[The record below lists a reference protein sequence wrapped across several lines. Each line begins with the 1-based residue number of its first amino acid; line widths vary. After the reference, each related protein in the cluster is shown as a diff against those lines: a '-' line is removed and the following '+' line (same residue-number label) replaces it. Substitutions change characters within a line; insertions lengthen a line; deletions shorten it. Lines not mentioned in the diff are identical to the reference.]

1 MRKLQA
7 NNKRLAPLILCSVL
21 VLQQSLAN
29 QVSASTITDITGS
42 AIPKDPNSGAYELR
56 PDAINKDAMVGF
68 KQFQDFKLSEGD
80 IANFIFRAL
89 QHGEGSEL
97 EQQHIFFDINTFVN
111 FVKNQ
116 GEIKGIVNAVQNL
129 NGGLKP
135 DGNLVFISPNG
146 MIVGSSG
153 VLNVGSLQVLTPS
166 VGDFDKMRSG
176 IPNPDNITI
185 SDGSTITRAQDI
197 NKTYN
202 PADPMARSGSGQI
215 SINGKV
221 FARGDVELAGG
232 KVGVGNGGLLIAGLG
247 NNTQVLKDRNAAD
260 TLFNSLVNV
269 DNMNTGSG
277 FANANGKIVITSN
290 VGTNVDEGGAI
301 RNFGAKSSTTITNTG
316 SEGININGEVSN
328 PNGNLTITNK
338 AGALNVGKTGELKNK
353 GTMTIINEENGTGL
367 TIDGIATNDG
377 TLNITNISGD
387 NGLKI
392 GGKVTNNTG
401 AATILNKKGGL
412 NVTAGATVT
421 SNGTSLDMDN
431 YGSDGFNIDGDVIS
445 NAGTADLYNHNNVFN
460 INSTGSVTSNGTD
473 LNITNDGTNGLNIAG
488 EVLNNS
494 GIANILNTEGGLN
507 VKTGG
512 LVQSDG
518 DALNMT
524 NQGDGGFIVDGTI
537 QNNKN
542 IATLT
547 NEAGAFNV
555 NAGGQVISNGT
566 KLAMINS
573 GAGGLN
579 IAGLVDNNAGEA
591 GISNINTDA
600 GLNVLNGGR
609 VSNAGTKLLMS
620 NTGNQGLNIAGTVE
634 STAGS
639 TEINNMGG
647 GLHVTN
653 TGLVENSGAS
663 LDMNNTGDGGFTID
677 GTVNNNNGTA
687 TLNNE
692 NNKLLIS
699 STGRVNSKGTALTVT
714 NTGKNGM
721 HVQGIVNH
729 RNTNGKVNFVN
740 KNSNMVIGH
749 ENTEF
754 NIDSDADVNI
764 KVTDGN
770 LLNYHVPK
778 TLIKTVSNA
787 DLNIDVLNGSI
798 GEEVGPCDGG
808 ICTGVGPGERDLT
821 KSINTEIDG
830 SITAYSKGIGALINM
845 ASLDKDMHVNQ
856 IHSDGRVILLADDKT
871 NKGATPYDII
881 NTAQDNSVA
890 PNLKGKG
897 ISAIASGSIGK
908 DKDNRITFIQTDA
921 SVDIANENDDAT
933 KPHELYDTPKISA
946 EDGVEFLAIKDIN
959 IKGLDNEDKSK
970 NDTNVCTIA
979 SRTGTVNAEF
989 SGNTYIRDIT
999 AQNEVNIVNRGPEIY
1014 IENLGGAPSRYAETG
1029 DYYGNYDGIVP
1040 ERANIKALDLGTV
1053 ENPNHTPNST
1063 IVIKNGTI
1071 NGKGSTSHPG
1081 LDQDVT
1087 VTADNAYVGG
1097 YYFNMGK
1104 HRYDDPNNPQGLTTV
1119 TKDDHTNELV
1129 NAGDPKTDVSIRG
1142 KAVRPDDVSDI
1153 GRDTIERDYYYAD
1166 LDGDG
1171 KPDDGYD
1178 KGESGSGQKDD
1189 PTFNPD
1195 KEPADDLVVPTPGD
1209 DDDDDGPP
1217 PTPGDDDDDDGPPPT
1232 PGDDDDAGPEWPNMD
1247 SAKKTWKKEYND
1259 YISVIDKRQNIRFG
1273 IQNNQ
1278 NPVVFEAAPEVSGIL
1293 NISRGGV
1300 QLSHNKSLKVGDII
1314 PVHIKYGDVEV
1325 NANVKV
1331 VTASDVIAGAEF
1343 VDLDQATANKLL
1355 YLSLLKDGSGQS
1367 KDEYYANTNHV
1378 KNENLS
1384 TTSVDD

>member
-7 NNKRLAPLILCSVL
+7 NNKRLVPLILCSVL

-29 QVSASTITDITGS
+29 QASAGMVTDVNS
-42 AIPKDPNSGAYELR
+42 NAIPTHPGTGAYELR
-56 PDAINKDAMVGF
+56 PDAINKDALVGF
-68 KQFQDFKLSEGD
+68 KQFQDFKLYEGE
-80 IANFIFRAL
+80 IANFIFQAL
-89 QHGEGSEL
+89 QHGRGPNG
-97 EQQHIFFDINTFVN
+97 EQQHIFTDINTFVN
-111 FVKNQ
+111 FVQKQ
-116 GEIKGIVNAVQNL
+116 GEIKGIVNAVQSL
-129 NGGLKP
+129 GGGLKS

-166 VGDFDKMRSG
+166 VGDFDKMRNG
-176 IPNPDNITI
+176 IPDPNYTNF
-185 SDGSTITRAQDI
+185 SDGSTHVLAQDI

-215 SINGKV
+215 SIDGKV
-221 FARGDVELAGG
+221 YARGDVELAGG

-247 NNTQVLKDRNAAD
+247 NNTQVLKNQNAAD

-269 DNMNTGSG
+269 DNMNTGNG

-290 VGTNVDEGGAI
+290 VGTKVDAGGAI
-301 RNFGAKSSTTITNTG
+301 KNFGANSSTTITNTG
-316 SEGININGEVSN
+316 TEGIQINGEVSN

-338 AGALNVGKTGELKNK
+338 AGALNVGNTGELKNK
-353 GTMTIINEENGTGL
+353 GTMTITNEENGTGL
-367 TIDGIATNDG
+367 TIDGTATNDG
-377 TLNITNISGD
+377 TLNITNSSGD
-387 NGLKI
+387 NGLNI

-401 AATILNKKGGL
+401 AATILNQKGGL
-412 NVTAGATVT
+412 NVNDGATVT

-431 YGSDGFNIDGDVIS
+431 YG
-445 NAGTADLYNHNNVFN
+445 AD
-460 INSTGSVTSNGTD
+460 
-473 LNITNDGTNGLNIAG
+473 
-488 EVLNNS
+488 
-494 GIANILNTEGGLN
+494 
-507 VKTGG
+507 
-512 LVQSDG
+512 
-518 DALNMT
+518 
-524 NQGDGGFIVDGTI
+524 
-537 QNNKN
+537 
-542 IATLT
+542 
-547 NEAGAFNV
+547 
-555 NAGGQVISNGT
+555 
-566 KLAMINS
+566 
-573 GAGGLN
+573 GLN

-620 NTGNQGLNIAGTVE
+620 NSGNQGLNIAGTVE

-647 GLHVTN
+647 GLHVTD

-677 GTVNNNNGTA
+677 GTVNNNSGTA
-687 TLNNE
+687 DLYNE

-699 STGRVNSKGTALTVT
+699 STGRINSKGSELNVT
-714 NTGKNGM
+714 NKGTNGM
-721 HVQGIVNH
+721 HIQGIVKH
-729 RNTNGKVNFVN
+729 QNTNGKVNFVN
-740 KNSNMVIGH
+740 QDSNMVIGH
-749 ENTEF
+749 ETTEF

-770 LLNYHVPK
+770 ILNYGVPK
-778 TLIKTVSNA
+778 TLIRTTNKA
-787 DLNIDVLNGSI
+787 DLNMDVLNGSI
-798 GEEVGPCDGG
+798 GEDLGLCDGG

-821 KSINTEIDG
+821 KSINTEVDG
-830 SITAYSKGIGALINM
+830 SITAYSKGNGALINI
-845 ASLDKDMHVNQ
+845 ASLDKDMHVNK
-856 IHSDGRVILLADDKT
+856 IHSDGKVILLADDKL
-871 NKGATPYDII
+871 NKGATAYDII
-881 NTAQDNSVA
+881 NTADDNTVD
-890 PNLKGKG
+890 PNLKGNA
-897 ISAIASGSIGK
+897 ISAIASGNIGEN
-908 DKDNRITFIQTDA
+908 KDNKLTFIQTGA
-921 SVDIANENDDAT
+921 TVDIANENDDAS

-946 EDGVEFLAIKDIN
+946 NGGVEFLAIGDVN
-959 IKGLDNEDKSK
+959 IKGLDNADGTK

-979 SRTGTVNAEF
+979 SRTGSVNAEF

-999 AQNEVNIVNRGPEIY
+999 AQNEVNVVNRGPEIY

-1119 TKDDHTNELV
+1119 TKDDHTNKLV
-1129 NAGDPKTDVSIRG
+1129 NAGDPNTDVSIRG
-1142 KAVRPDDVSDI
+1142 KAVRPDDVTEI
-1153 GRDTIERDYYYAD
+1153 GRNPIERDYYYAD

-1171 KPDDGYD
+1171 EPDDGYD
-1178 KGESGSGQKDD
+1178 PGESGSGQKDD
-1189 PTFNPD
+1189 PTFDPD
-1195 KEPADDLVVPTPGD
+1195 KETGDDLVVPVPGDDDDDGPVPGD
-1209 DDDDDGPP
+1209 DDDDDDGPV
-1217 PTPGDDDDDDGPPPT
+1217 PGDDDDDDDGPV
-1232 PGDDDDAGPEWPNMD
+1232 PGDDDDDDDGPVPGDDDDDDDGPIPGDDDDGPEPIPPTPTPDFPDMD
-1247 SAKKTWKKEYND
+1247 AAKQTWKKEYND
-1259 YISVIDKRQNIRFG
+1259 YISVIDKRQNIRFD
-1273 IQNNQ
+1273 ITTNQ
-1278 NPVVFEAAPEVSGIL
+1278 NPVVFESSPEVGGLL

-1300 QLSHNKSLKVGDII
+1300 QLTHNKSLKVGDII
-1314 PVHIKYGDVEV
+1314 PVHIQYGDVEV
-1325 NANVKV
+1325 NANVKIV
-1331 VTASDVIAGAEF
+1331 SASDVTAGAEF

-1355 YLSLLKDGSGQS
+1355 YLSLLKDDGGQP
-1367 KDEYYANTNHV
+1367 KEEYYANTNYIE
-1378 KNENLS
+1378 NENLS
-1384 TTSVDD
+1384 TTGVDD

>member
-7 NNKRLAPLILCSVL
+7 NNKRLVPLILCSVL

-29 QVSASTITDITGS
+29 QASAGMVTDVNGN
-42 AIPKDPNSGAYELR
+42 AIPTHPGTGAYELR
-56 PDAINKDAMVGF
+56 PDAINKDALVGF
-68 KQFQDFKLSEGD
+68 KQFQDFKLSEGE
-80 IANFIFRAL
+80 IANFIFQAL
-89 QHGEGSEL
+89 QHGRGPNG
-97 EQQHIFFDINTFVN
+97 EQQHIFTDINTFVN
-111 FVKNQ
+111 FVQKQ
-116 GEIKGIVNAVQNL
+116 GEIKGIVNAVQSL
-129 NGGLKP
+129 GGGLKS

-166 VGDFDKMRSG
+166 VGDFDKMRNG
-176 IPNPDNITI
+176 IPDPNYTNF
-185 SDGSTITRAQDI
+185 SDGSTHVLAQDI

-215 SINGKV
+215 SIDGKV
-221 FARGDVELAGG
+221 YARGDVELAGG

-247 NNTQVLKDRNAAD
+247 NNTQVLKNQNAAD

-269 DNMNTGSG
+269 DNMNTGNG

-290 VGTNVDEGGAI
+290 VGTKVDAGGAI
-301 RNFGAKSSTTITNTG
+301 KNFGANSSTTITNTG
-316 SEGININGEVSN
+316 TEGIQINGEVSN

-338 AGALNVGKTGELKNK
+338 AGALNVGNTGELKNK
-353 GTMTIINEENGTGL
+353 GTMTITNEENGTGL
-367 TIDGIATNDG
+367 TIDGTATNDG
-377 TLNITNISGD
+377 TLNITNSSGD
-387 NGLKI
+387 NGLNI

-401 AATILNKKGGL
+401 AATILNQKGGL
-412 NVTAGATVT
+412 NVNDGATVT
-421 SNGTSLDMDN
+421 SNGTSLDMTN
-431 YGSDGFNIDGDVIS
+431 NG
-445 NAGTADLYNHNNVFN
+445 AD
-460 INSTGSVTSNGTD
+460 
-473 LNITNDGTNGLNIAG
+473 GLNIEG
-488 EVLNNS
+488 KVLNNS
-494 GIANILNTEGGLN
+494 GTANILNTEGGLN

-524 NQGDGGFIVDGTI
+524 NQGNGGFIVDGTI

-542 IATLT
+542 IVTLT

-566 KLAMINS
+566 KLAMTNS

-620 NTGNQGLNIAGTVE
+620 NSGNQGLNIAGTVE

-647 GLHVTN
+647 GLHVTD

-677 GTVNNNNGTA
+677 GTVNNNSGTA
-687 TLNNE
+687 DLYNE

-699 STGRVNSKGTALTVT
+699 STGRINSKGSELNVT
-714 NTGKNGM
+714 NKGTNGM
-721 HVQGIVNH
+721 HIQGIVKH
-729 RNTNGKVNFVN
+729 QNTNGKVNFVN
-740 KNSNMVIGH
+740 QDSNMVIGH
-749 ENTEF
+749 ETTEF

-770 LLNYHVPK
+770 ILNYGVPK
-778 TLIKTVSNA
+778 TLIRTTNKA
-787 DLNIDVLNGSI
+787 DLNMDVLNGSI
-798 GEEVGPCDGG
+798 GEDLGLCDGG

-821 KSINTEIDG
+821 KSINTEVDG
-830 SITAYSKGIGALINM
+830 SITAYSKGNGALINI
-845 ASLDKDMHVNQ
+845 ASLDKDMHVNK
-856 IHSDGRVILLADDKT
+856 IHSDGKVILLADDKL
-871 NKGATPYDII
+871 NKGATAYDII
-881 NTAQDNSVA
+881 NTADDNTVD
-890 PNLKGKG
+890 PNLKGNA
-897 ISAIASGSIGK
+897 ISAIASGNIGEN
-908 DKDNRITFIQTDA
+908 KDNKLTFIQTGA
-921 SVDIANENDDAT
+921 TVDIANENDDAS

-946 EDGVEFLAIKDIN
+946 NGGVEFLAIGDVN
-959 IKGLDNEDKSK
+959 IKGLDNADGTK

-979 SRTGTVNAEF
+979 SRTGSVNAEF

-999 AQNEVNIVNRGPEIY
+999 AQDEVNVVNRGPEIY

-1119 TKDDHTNELV
+1119 TKDDHTNKLV
-1129 NAGDPKTDVSIRG
+1129 NAGDPNTDVSIRG
-1142 KAVRPDDVSDI
+1142 KAVRPDDVTEI
-1153 GRDTIERDYYYAD
+1153 GRNPIERDYYYAD

-1171 KPDDGYD
+1171 EPDDGYD
-1178 KGESGSGQKDD
+1178 PGESGSGQKDD
-1189 PTFNPD
+1189 PTFDPD
-1195 KEPADDLVVPTPGD
+1195 KETGDDLVVPVPGDDDDDGPVPGD
-1209 DDDDDGPP
+1209 DDDDDDGPV
-1217 PTPGDDDDDDGPPPT
+1217 PGDDDDDDDGPI
-1232 PGDDDDAGPEWPNMD
+1232 PGDDDDGPEPIPPTPTPDFPDMD
-1247 SAKKTWKKEYND
+1247 AAKQTWKKEYND
-1259 YISVIDKRQNIRFG
+1259 YISVIDKRQNIRFD
-1273 IQNNQ
+1273 ITTNQ
-1278 NPVVFEAAPEVSGIL
+1278 NPVVFESSPEVGGLL

-1300 QLSHNKSLKVGDII
+1300 QLTHNKSLKVGDII
-1314 PVHIKYGDVEV
+1314 PVHIQYGDVEV
-1325 NANVKV
+1325 NANVKIV
-1331 VTASDVIAGAEF
+1331 SASDVTAGAEF

-1355 YLSLLKDGSGQS
+1355 YLSLLKDDGGQP
-1367 KDEYYANTNHV
+1367 KEEYYANTNYIE
-1378 KNENLS
+1378 NENLS
-1384 TTSVDD
+1384 TTGVDD

>member
-7 NNKRLAPLILCSVL
+7 NNKRLVPLILCSVL

-29 QVSASTITDITGS
+29 QASAGTVTDVNGN
-42 AIPKDPNSGAYELR
+42 AIPTHPGTGAYELR
-56 PDAINKDAMVGF
+56 PDAINKDALVGF
-68 KQFQDFKLSEGD
+68 KQFQNFKLSEGE
-80 IANFIFRAL
+80 IANFIFQAL
-89 QHGEGSEL
+89 QHGRGPNG
-97 EQQHIFFDINTFVN
+97 EQQHIFTDINTFVN
-111 FVKNQ
+111 FVQKQ
-116 GEIKGIVNAVQNL
+116 GEIKGIVNAVQSL
-129 NGGLKP
+129 GGGLKS

-166 VGDFDKMRSG
+166 VDDFDKMRNG
-176 IPNPDNITI
+176 IPDPNYTNF
-185 SDGSTITRAQDI
+185 SDGSTHVLAQDI

-215 SINGKV
+215 SIDGKV
-221 FARGDVELAGG
+221 YARGDVELAGG

-247 NNTQVLKDRNAAD
+247 NNTQVLKNQNAAD

-269 DNMNTGSG
+269 DNMNTGNG

-290 VGTNVDEGGAI
+290 VGTKVDAGGAI
-301 RNFGAKSSTTITNTG
+301 KNFGANSSTTITNTG
-316 SEGININGEVSN
+316 TEGIQINGEVSN

-338 AGALNVGKTGELKNK
+338 AGALNVGNTGELKNK
-353 GTMTIINEENGTGL
+353 GTMTITNEENGTGL
-367 TIDGIATNDG
+367 TIDGTATNDG
-377 TLNITNISGD
+377 TLNITNSSGD
-387 NGLKI
+387 NGLNI

-401 AATILNKKGGL
+401 AATILNQKGGL
-412 NVTAGATVT
+412 NVNDGATVT

-431 YGSDGFNIDGDVIS
+431 YG
-445 NAGTADLYNHNNVFN
+445 AD
-460 INSTGSVTSNGTD
+460 
-473 LNITNDGTNGLNIAG
+473 
-488 EVLNNS
+488 
-494 GIANILNTEGGLN
+494 
-507 VKTGG
+507 
-512 LVQSDG
+512 
-518 DALNMT
+518 
-524 NQGDGGFIVDGTI
+524 
-537 QNNKN
+537 
-542 IATLT
+542 
-547 NEAGAFNV
+547 
-555 NAGGQVISNGT
+555 
-566 KLAMINS
+566 
-573 GAGGLN
+573 GLN

-620 NTGNQGLNIAGTVE
+620 NSGNQGLNIAGTVE

-647 GLHVTN
+647 GLHVTD

-677 GTVNNNNGTA
+677 GTVNNNSGTA
-687 TLNNE
+687 DLYNE

-699 STGRVNSKGTALTVT
+699 STGRINSKGSELNVT
-714 NTGKNGM
+714 NKGTNGM
-721 HVQGIVNH
+721 HIQGIVKH
-729 RNTNGKVNFVN
+729 QNTNGKVNFVN
-740 KNSNMVIGH
+740 QDSNMVIGH
-749 ENTEF
+749 ETTEF

-770 LLNYHVPK
+770 ILNYGVPK
-778 TLIKTVSNA
+778 TLIRTTNKA
-787 DLNIDVLNGSI
+787 DLNMDVLNGSI
-798 GEEVGPCDGG
+798 GEDLGLCDGG

-821 KSINTEIDG
+821 KSINTEVDG
-830 SITAYSKGIGALINM
+830 SITAYSKGNGVLINI
-845 ASLDKDMHVNQ
+845 ASLDKDMHVNK
-856 IHSDGRVILLADDKT
+856 IHSDGKVILLADDKL
-871 NKGATPYDII
+871 NKGATAYDII
-881 NTAQDNSVA
+881 NTADDNTVD
-890 PNLKGKG
+890 PNLKGNA
-897 ISAIASGSIGK
+897 ISAIASGNIGEN
-908 DKDNRITFIQTDA
+908 KDNKLTFIQTGA
-921 SVDIANENDDAT
+921 TVDIANENDDAS

-946 EDGVEFLAIKDIN
+946 NGGVEFLAIGDVN
-959 IKGLDNEDKSK
+959 IKGLDNADGTK

-979 SRTGTVNAEF
+979 SRTGSVNAEF

-999 AQNEVNIVNRGPEIY
+999 AQDEVNVVNRGPEIY

-1119 TKDDHTNELV
+1119 TKDDHTNKLV
-1129 NAGDPKTDVSIRG
+1129 NAGDPNTDVSIRG
-1142 KAVRPDDVSDI
+1142 KAVRPDDVTEI
-1153 GRDTIERDYYYAD
+1153 GRNPIERDYYYAD

-1171 KPDDGYD
+1171 EPDDGYD
-1178 KGESGSGQKDD
+1178 PGESGSGQKDD
-1189 PTFNPD
+1189 PTFDPD
-1195 KEPADDLVVPTPGD
+1195 KETGDDLVVPVPGDDDDDGPVPGD
-1209 DDDDDGPP
+1209 DDDDDDGPV
-1217 PTPGDDDDDDGPPPT
+1217 PGDDDDDDDGPV
-1232 PGDDDDAGPEWPNMD
+1232 PGDDDDDDDGPVPGDDDDDDDGPVPGDDDDDDDGPIPGDDDDDDDGPIPGDDDDGPEPIPPTPTPDFPDMD
-1247 SAKKTWKKEYND
+1247 AAKQTWKKEYND
-1259 YISVIDKRQNIRFG
+1259 YISVIDKRQNIRFD
-1273 IQNNQ
+1273 ITTNQ
-1278 NPVVFEAAPEVSGIL
+1278 NPVVFESSPEVGGLL

-1300 QLSHNKSLKVGDII
+1300 QLTHNKSLKVGDII
-1314 PVHIKYGDVEV
+1314 PVHIQYGDVEV
-1325 NANVKV
+1325 NANVKIV
-1331 VTASDVIAGAEF
+1331 SASDVTAGAEF

-1355 YLSLLKDGSGQS
+1355 YLSLLKDDGGQP
-1367 KDEYYANTNHV
+1367 KEEYYANTNYIE
-1378 KNENLS
+1378 NENLS
-1384 TTSVDD
+1384 TTGVDD